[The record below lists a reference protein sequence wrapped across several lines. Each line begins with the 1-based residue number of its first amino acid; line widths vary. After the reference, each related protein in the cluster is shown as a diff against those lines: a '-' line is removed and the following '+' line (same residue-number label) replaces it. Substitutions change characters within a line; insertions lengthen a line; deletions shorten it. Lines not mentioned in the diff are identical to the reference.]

1 MKINRP
7 NRKNIMQFMMVIIAI
22 FAIRMWQQQDLTYGN
37 VPSFSSKTLTGEIL
51 SSQSPENEPMLIH
64 FWATW
69 CKICSMENDNIQAI
83 GEHYKTLNIAI
94 ESGSDEE
101 IIQYAV
107 KNDLKLDN
115 IINDS
120 SGSISRLF
128 RVNATPTSFIVSPD
142 GLIEFSEVGYTTR
155 LGLWLRL
162 WWSGI

>member
-7 NRKNIMQFMMVIIAI
+7 NRKTIMQFMMVIIAI

>member
-1 MKINRP
+1 
-7 NRKNIMQFMMVIIAI
+7 
-22 FAIRMWQQQDLTYGN
+22 
-37 VPSFSSKTLTGEIL
+37 
-51 SSQSPENEPMLIH
+51 
-64 FWATW
+64 
-69 CKICSMENDNIQAI
+69 MENDNIQAI